1 MPTSVLVRIGF
12 ASTFLLG
19 LTPGHAGAPVPPSLS
34 QPAMVAPWQ
43 GPHGGVPAWSKIQP
57 EAFPAAFEFGMK
69 EQRKAIQQI
78 TDNAKPATFANT
90 ILAMEKSSAMLDR
103 VGILFGVHASTLNT
117 GVISKIEQEMAPKL
131 AAFSD
136 EITQNGPL
144 FKRIEAVHLNGA
156 KAKLTPEQRRLTWL
170 YYTNFV
176 RAGAKLDAQQ
186 KAKLGGLN
194 QRLASLATQFSQ
206 NLLADET
213 GPYTLIETE
222 AGLAGLSEDLKGAA
236 ARAAEKR
243 GLKGKWVINN
253 TRSAADPFLSYAENR
268 DLREKVWRTY
278 VSRGDNGGTTDN
290 KGIAAEMLKLRFER
304 AQLLGYATHAHWA
317 VEQSMAATPDR
328 AVALMEAVWKPCAAQ
343 VRTDVANMQALV
355 EPSGAFKIAPWDYR
369 FYAEK
374 VRKAKYDLN
383 LDEVMPYLQL
393 DKLRE
398 GMFWS
403 AGELYGLRFTRIS
416 TVEVQHP
423 DVTVYEVTN
432 AKGAHVGL
440 WYFDPFA
447 REGKR
452 SGAWMNEYRTQNRMD
467 QAVTPIVSNNS
478 NFVKGAPGQPVL
490 ISWDDARTLFH
501 EFGHALHGLLSN
513 STYRSL
519 CGTSTATDFVE
530 FPSQINEHWFPTP
543 EVLNRFALHY
553 QTGQPIPQSLLDK
566 IKKAGTFNEGFHTME
581 YLASAV
587 IDMKLHLAGGKPI
600 DVSAF
605 EREELAKLGM
615 PSEIVMR
622 HRIPQFGHIFSGA
635 VGGYDAGYY
644 AYLWSDS
651 LTADAWEAFL
661 EGQGPWDKAVAER
674 FRKEVLSVGNTKD
687 PGAAFR
693 AFRGRDVNTD
703 ALMRKRGFLAPLT
716 AKAGQEKH

>member
-1 MPTSVLVRIGF
+1 MPSTNLSRASLV
-12 ASTFLLG
+12 ACLVLG
-19 LTPGHAGAPVPPSLS
+19 LAPLHAKAPMPHSTKTPALL
-34 QPAMVAPWQ
+34 APWT
-43 GPHGGVPAWSKIQP
+43 GPYGGVPAWSSIKP
-57 EAFPAAFEFGMK
+57 AEFPAAYDLAMK
-69 EQRKAIQQI
+69 AQRAAIKAI
-78 TDNAKPATFANT
+78 TDNPKPATFANT
-90 ILAMEKSSAMLDR
+90 ILALEQSSAALDR
-103 VGILFGVHASTLNT
+103 VNILFGVHSGTLNT
-117 GVISKIEQEMAPKL
+117 GLIPKIEQEMAPKL

-136 EITQNGPL
+136 EISQNPKL
-144 FKRIEAVHLNGA
+144 FKRVEAVFLQA
-156 KAKLTPEQRRLTWL
+156 DKAKLTTEQKRLTWL
-170 YYTNFV
+170 YHTTLV
-176 RAGAKLDAQQ
+176 RSGAKLDAQQ
-186 KAKLGGLN
+186 KAKMSELN
-194 QRLASLATQFSQ
+194 QRLATLATQFSQ

-213 GPYTLIETE
+213 GPYTLIEKE
-222 AGLAGLSEDLKGAA
+222 ADLAGLSEDLKAA
-236 ARAAEKR
+236 ASRAAEKR

-253 TRSAADPFLSYAENR
+253 TRSAADPFLTYAENR
-268 DLREKVWRTY
+268 ELREKVWRAY
-278 VSRGDNGGTTDN
+278 VGRGDNGGATDN
-290 KGIAAEMLKLRFER
+290 KAVASEMLKLRFDR

-317 VEQSMAATPDR
+317 IEQNMAGTPDK

-343 VRTDVANMQALV
+343 VKVDVAAMQELAD
-355 EPSGAFKIAPWDYR
+355 PTAATIKIAPWDYR

-403 AGELYGLRFTRIS
+403 AGELYGLHFKQIHN
-416 TVEVQHP
+416 VEVQHP

-452 SGAWMNEYRTQNRMD
+452 SGAWMNEYRTQNRAEK
-467 QAVTPIVSNNS
+467 AVTPIVSNNS

-513 STYRSL
+513 CTYRSL
-519 CGTSTATDFVE
+519 AGTATAADFGE
-530 FPSQINEHWFPTP
+530 FPSQVNEHWFSTP

-553 QTGQPIPQSLLDK
+553 KTGQPIPQELLEK
-566 IKKAGTFNEGFHTME
+566 IKKAKTFNEGFHTME

-587 IDMKLHLAGGKPI
+587 IDMKLHMAGGKTI
-600 DVSAF
+600 DVAAF
-605 EREELAKLGM
+605 EKEELTKLGM

-622 HRIPQFGHIFSGA
+622 HRVPQFGHVFGGA
-635 VGGYDAGYY
+635 YGGYDAGYY
-644 AYLWSDS
+644 AYLWSDA

-661 EGQGPWDKAVAER
+661 EGKGAWDHQVAER
-674 FRKEVLSVGNTKD
+674 MKKEVLSVGNTRN
-687 PGAAFR
+687 PAATFK

-703 ALMRKRGFLAPLT
+703 ALMRKRGFQ
-716 AKAGQEKH
+716 K